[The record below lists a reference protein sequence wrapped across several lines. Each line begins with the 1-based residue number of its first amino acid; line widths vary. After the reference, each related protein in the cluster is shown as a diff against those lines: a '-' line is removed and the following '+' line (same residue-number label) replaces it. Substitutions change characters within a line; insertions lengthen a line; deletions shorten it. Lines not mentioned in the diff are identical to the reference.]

1 MISDMHSHECNIVSS
16 SRKWSKRPLI
26 SFLSKVH
33 MQMNNPTTKNTAH
46 TQASIS
52 ADFQLRA
59 DSELAASKLCLLD
72 TFNNSFQVALKV
84 EGPLV

>member
-1 MISDMHSHECNIVSS
+1 MISDRHSHECNIVSS

-26 SFLSKVH
+26 GFLFKVH
-33 MQMNNPTTKNTAH
+33 MQRNNPTAKNTAH

-52 ADFQLRA
+52 ADFQLWA
-59 DSELAASKLCLLD
+59 DSELAASKLCLFY
-72 TFNNSFQVALKV
+72 TFNDPLQVALKV